1 MTNQRHAAANNSS
14 YNREHMCVIL
24 SALADPVRLS
34 IVEQLAEKGELPVGA
49 ISSPHSITAPA
60 ISRHLRVL
68 ESAGVIE
75 RRIDRQWRICSLQ
88 ETSIQSVIDWAKG
101 LIK

>member
-1 MTNQRHAAANNSS
+1 MTKERHNTAKNSS
-14 YNREHMCVIL
+14 NSRDKMCVIL

-75 RRIDRQWRICSLQ
+75 RRIDRQWRICSLKTTTVQ
-88 ETSIQSVIDWAKG
+88 NVVDWARG
-101 LIK
+101 LID

>member
-1 MTNQRHAAANNSS
+1 MTNERHSTANNSS
-14 YNREHMCVIL
+14 NDRDKMCTIL

-49 ISSPHSITAPA
+49 ISSPHTITAPA

-88 ETSIQSVIDWAKG
+88 KPTIQNVVNWAQSLID
-101 LIK
+101 

>member
-1 MTNQRHAAANNSS
+1 MTTERHSTANNSS
-14 YNREHMCVIL
+14 DNRDNMCVIL

-34 IVEQLAEKGELPVGA
+34 IVEQLAEKGEMPVGA

-68 ESAGVIE
+68 ESAGLIE

-88 ETSIQSVIDWAKG
+88 KPTIKKVIEWAESL
-101 LIK
+101 LI